1 MPAISVFTNLD
12 IKKRHEKLILWKN
25 YTPDN
30 YATYDN
36 YNAINV
42 DRVAEIPCD
51 YCESWEV
58 TEEEFK
64 NFPADEWE
72 ITREGEFDGE
82 KSFFIIP
89 AANTELRK
97 LLHEHAAGYKEE
109 IEKEI
114 SKRIQKNIFID
125 DSNTGDLQHRRPAT
139 QVLQRRIGSPDYI
152 PQQFQSRTIPN
163 YWQRI
168 LTCSRQRPRIRS
180 WKENVQPNLHTE
192 GIVTESL
199 ESQLHSLINTTPNS
213 LKSLEQQNQ
222 KEKDS
227 ATDYGL
233 QSQESRSLLSTNS
246 ENISGYLQERYCNGI
261 TGVPITFFTNYN
273 PDEFFIVGM
282 AHGDLGVELGL
293 KPYPRELKKLN
304 KGLRDGDLYF
314 IDENGKPVLPY
325 RRILVQRKL

>member
-1 MPAISVFTNLD
+1 M
-12 IKKRHEKLILWKN
+12 
-25 YTPDN
+25 
-30 YATYDN
+30 
-36 YNAINV
+36 
-42 DRVAEIPCD
+42 
-51 YCESWEV
+51 
-58 TEEEFK
+58 
-64 NFPADEWE
+64 
-72 ITREGEFDGE
+72 
-82 KSFFIIP
+82 
-89 AANTELRK
+89 
-97 LLHEHAAGYKEE
+97 
-109 IEKEI
+109 
-114 SKRIQKNIFID
+114 
-125 DSNTGDLQHRRPAT
+125 
-139 QVLQRRIGSPDYI
+139 
-152 PQQFQSRTIPN
+152 
-163 YWQRI
+163 
-168 LTCSRQRPRIRS
+168 
-180 WKENVQPNLHTE
+180 
-192 GIVTESL
+192 
-199 ESQLHSLINTTPNS
+199 
-213 LKSLEQQNQ
+213 EQQNQ